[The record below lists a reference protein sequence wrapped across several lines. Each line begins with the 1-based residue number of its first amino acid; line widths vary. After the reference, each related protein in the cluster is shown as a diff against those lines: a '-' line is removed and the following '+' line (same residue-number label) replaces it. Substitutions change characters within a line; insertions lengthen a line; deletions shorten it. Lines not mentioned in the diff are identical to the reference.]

1 MNKKTITTT
10 NFKEVIDW
18 SKVEV
23 NTPIL
28 VKQKEKFEVWKKGH
42 FAYYEDGI
50 VYAWADGGT
59 SFTREGDKFPVSAW
73 SIAKIYKGEE

>member
-28 VKQKEKFEVWKKGH
+28 VKQKEKFEVWKKGTLLIMKMVLCMLGQM
-42 FAYYEDGI
+42 EELLLQE
-50 VYAWADGGT
+50 
-59 SFTREGDKFPVSAW
+59 REINFRFQHGQ
-73 SIAKIYKGEE
+73 